1 MISRFLNNVT
11 DVPADADRPVLDC
24 LTNRSNRCFASVSE
38 SSSKMI
44 PSTPTT
50 NLYSGIRGMLS
61 PRPSQAVDSVV
72 LSGVPPLLIASETI
86 ERPRRIKRGNGV
98 LTESSI
104 TGMASLF

>member
-1 MISRFLNNVT
+1 MISRFLNSVT
-11 DVPADADRPVLDC
+11 DVPADVDRAVLDC
-24 LTNRSNRCFASVSE
+24 LTNRSNRRFASVSE
-38 SSSKMI
+38 SSWKMI

-86 ERPRRIKRGNGV
+86 ERPRRIKRGNGA

>member
-1 MISRFLNNVT
+1 MISRLT
-11 DVPADADRPVLDC
+11 DVPADPDRAVLDC
-24 LTNRSNRCFASVSE
+24 LTNRSNRRFASVSE

-61 PRPSQAVDSVV
+61 PGPSQAVDSGI
-72 LSGVPPLLIASETI
+72 LWGVPPLLIASETI
-86 ERPRRIKRGNGV
+86 ERPRRIKRGIGA

-104 TGMASLF
+104 TGMTSLF

>member
-1 MISRFLNNVT
+1 MISRFLNSVT

-38 SSSKMI
+38 TSWKMI

-50 NLYSGIRGMLS
+50 NRYSGIRGMLS
-61 PRPSQAVDSVV
+61 PRPSQVI
-72 LSGVPPLLIASETI
+72 LWGVPPLLIASETI
-86 ERPRRIKRGNGV
+86 ERPRRIKRGNGA